1 MLLKKNSDGCMD
13 MDEEEFE
20 LKNYIYKMLFK
31 ILGICAYMYVHCH
44 TFGYTY
50 ININIYTQ
58 DNQDE

>member
-1 MLLKKNSDGCMD
+1 MN
-13 MDEEEFE
+13 
-20 LKNYIYKMLFK
+20 FK

-50 ININIYTQ
+50 INIYTL